1 MRSKQFRVVS
11 AGVGAGAVIAM
22 GALGV
27 AFSNVSAAEEPEPA
41 PPGPV
46 TTSQMSTAATVVD
59 GTEMDGPGTSIAV
72 PDISTPPS
80 SFDQQ
85 PPD

>member
-11 AGVGAGAVIAM
+11 AGIGAGAVIAM

-27 AFSNVSAAEEPEPA
+27 AFSDVSAAEEPTPA

-46 TTSQMSTAATVVD
+46 TTSEMSTAATVVD
-59 GTEMDGPGTSIAV
+59 DTEMDGPKTSVAV
-72 PDISTPPS
+72 PGISTPPS